1 MSDIIL
7 HHYPISPF
15 SEKVRLILGYKKLA
29 WKSVVIP
36 TIMPKPDVVALTGGY
51 RRTPIM
57 QIGADIYCDSALIT
71 EVLERMAPEPSLF
84 PAESSGLARTLSQ
97 WADATLFWTVIAY
110 VFQPSVVPYLLGNV
124 TPEQM
129 KAFSVDRAAM
139 RGNAPRM
146 SVAEAT
152 GALTEYLH
160 RLENMLAGG
169 KPCLLGQQA
178 TIADFSVYHC
188 LWFVKKAEPVAGILD
203 IAPALKQWL
212 ARMSE
217 FGHHEFEALDSEQ
230 AVAIARSSTPAAG
243 QDCEFYDAHG
253 MSLGERVTITPT
265 DYALDPVE
273 GELMLST
280 ASEIAVRRE
289 DARAGVVV
297 VHFPRVGF
305 QLKKA

>member
-1 MSDIIL
+1 
-7 HHYPISPF
+7 
-15 SEKVRLILGYKKLA
+15 
-29 WKSVVIP
+29 
-36 TIMPKPDVVALTGGY
+36 
-51 RRTPIM
+51 
-57 QIGADIYCDSALIT
+57 
-71 EVLERMAPEPSLF
+71 
-84 PAESSGLARTLSQ
+84 
-97 WADATLFWTVIAY
+97 
-110 VFQPSVVPYLLGNV
+110 
-124 TPEQM
+124 
-129 KAFSVDRAAM
+129 M

-243 QDCEFYDAHG
+243 QDGEFYDAHG

-273 GELMLST
+273 GELVLST